1 MLLVNTN
8 LLELIGNNIRLKLI
22 PDNQTDCF
30 PICFTQL
37 NLLSCLFDKSFYKKL
52 AHAIN
57 SN

>member
-37 NLLSCLFDKSFYKKL
+37 NLLSCLFDKSFYKK
-52 AHAIN
+52 
-57 SN
+57 